1 MSLLKQKEMGEAK
14 HMSEKVVGRK
24 VPHRGLESV
33 WISKYSKQDE
43 LVFRINEIISRLVQ
57 QG

>member
-1 MSLLKQKEMGEAK
+1 MGEAK

-24 VPHRGLESV
+24 VPHQGLESV